1 MDILWKNEDRLV
13 SDFLLVP
20 PWIDE
25 NIDCGTVAAIVQGGC
40 SSGAYMD
47 AVTYWTALQTMN
59 EHGDDVL
66 DFIEDIETINLL
78 LSGENSWAGYACNL
92 LSYAVE
98 AWSAIVYDELTEK
111 LEVENDDDAA

>member
-1 MDILWKNEDRLV
+1 MDILWENEDRLV

-20 PWIDE
+20 PWIDK

-66 DFIEDIETINLL
+66 DYIETFDIIPSPIN
-78 LSGENSWAGYACNL
+78 ESWAGYACHL
-92 LSYAVE
+92 LSLAVE
-98 AWSAIVYDELTEK
+98 CWAVGAADM
-111 LEVENDDDAA
+111 LEDVLNEEEYDDAA